1 LLYFYFVQFEC
12 TAACAKPPGRG
23 VGEKDAIYKGR
34 VRFPFIK
41 GGGYKLIRPAAANTR
56 LVTNNTNPSVLATK
70 NLCQVRSCG
79 STPLRRHHRVFVAHR
94 FSRSHCQTAVD
105 TAAPMAGTGDV
116 HVEIDWPINSDA
128 QRPLHR

>member
-1 LLYFYFVQFEC
+1 MSSYVFGYGIWALGYLLYFYFVQFER

-79 STPLRRHHRVFVAHR
+79 RHFAAT
-94 FSRSHCQTAVD
+94 TA
-105 TAAPMAGTGDV
+105 
-116 HVEIDWPINSDA
+116 
-128 QRPLHR
+128 